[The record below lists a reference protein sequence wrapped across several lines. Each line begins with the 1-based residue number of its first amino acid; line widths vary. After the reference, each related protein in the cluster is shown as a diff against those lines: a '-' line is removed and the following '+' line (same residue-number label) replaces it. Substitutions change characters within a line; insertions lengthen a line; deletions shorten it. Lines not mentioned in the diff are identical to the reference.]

1 MSERRETGAAQLAN
15 MHRASRASRA
25 TLVAAFVMLGGVFVA
40 FAAKATPVAF
50 VFLVLMLVCA
60 MASTVFAVI
69 FRNRAV
75 AAARAARSAQAARQ
89 RHQTGR

>member
-1 MSERRETGAAQLAN
+1 MSERREIGAAQLAN
-15 MHRASRASRA
+15 VHRASRA

-40 FAAKATPVAF
+40 FAAKATAVAF

-60 MASTVFAVI
+60 MASTAFAVI

>member
-1 MSERRETGAAQLAN
+1 
-15 MHRASRASRA
+15 
-25 TLVAAFVMLGGVFVA
+25 
-40 FAAKATPVAF
+40 

-60 MASTVFAVI
+60 MASSAFAVI

-89 RHQTGR
+89 QPRTRR